1 MRMLVALIILL
12 WSMNALATTLYNDPT
27 SEDLRDKLRDISFLE
42 IDAKVQKSPEENYL
56 LGMIYLSGSKRHEV
70 PMDRHKALLM
80 LESSWVQDIADAG
93 YALFTIYY
101 YGLGVE
107 KNYET
112 ARNYLKKSAGM
123 GYSLSQRSLGYAYY
137 GHKYSE
143 IAEADYKKAL
153 FWYECAAEQGDKTS
167 ALAIAEIYYLGRGVD
182 KNNKKAFEWLLRSSK
197 LEYGS
202 PTASFASL
210 AKFYEEG
217 IGTDI
222 DLVQAYKYYDL
233 QGSAGAEGKQR
244 LSKQMTK
251 EQIEEARRQSL
262 EWQKE
267 HNVRIGGGFF
277 QMN

>member
-1 MRMLVALIILL
+1 MRMLAALVILF
-12 WSMNALATTLYNDPT
+12 WSVSALATTLYNDPT
-27 SEDLRDKLRDISFLE
+27 SEELREELRNIPFSE
-42 IDAKVQKSPEENYL
+42 IEAKSQKSPEEEYL
-56 LGMIYLSGSKRHEV
+56 LGMTYLNGSKRHEV
-70 PMDRHKALLM
+70 SMDRHEAFLM
-80 LESSWVQDIADAG
+80 LKSAWDHGIADAG

-112 ARNYLKKSAGM
+112 AREYLAKSAEM
-123 GYSLSQRSLGYAYY
+123 GYSLSQRSLGHVYY

-143 IAEADYKKAL
+143 IAKTDYEKAL
-153 FWYECAAEQGDKTS
+153 HWYKCAADQGDKVS
-167 ALAIAEIYYLGRGVD
+167 ALAIAEIYYLGKGVEKD
-182 KNNKKAFEWLLRSSK
+182 DRQAFKWLLRSSK

-202 PTASFASL
+202 PTASFVSL

-217 IGTDI
+217 IGTDV